1 MMFCWRIDS
10 DPIMAFFW
18 PTDSNPLL
26 HVYAGWVLTKS
37 KITTTEK
44 RMNIYYYFHIIQN
57 SNSSDLQI
65 VVHIFDKAVLSGLIP
80 VLVD

>member
-1 MMFCWRIDS
+1 M
-10 DPIMAFFW
+10 
-18 PTDSNPLL
+18 T
-26 HVYAGWVLTKS
+26 
-37 KITTTEK
+37 
-44 RMNIYYYFHIIQN
+44 IYYYFNIIQN